1 VKIWAV
7 TLMLNVL
14 RDFQGAFSASAL
26 QDIQEM
32 DISAPHSLL
41 EVCIVSLIRLEA
53 FVATKSDQFFSGDN
67 HVSSESTLID
77 EACQS
82 RILYYII

>member
-1 VKIWAV
+1 VKIWVV

-14 RDFQGAFSASAL
+14 KDLQGPFSASVL

-41 EVCIVSLIRLEA
+41 EVCIASLTRLEA
-53 FVATKSDQFFSGDN
+53 FIATKSDKFFSGDQPSQFRV
-67 HVSSESTLID
+67 HSD
-77 EACQS
+77 
-82 RILYYII
+82 

>member
-1 VKIWAV
+1 MKIWAV

-14 RDFQGAFSASAL
+14 RDIQGAFSVSAL

-41 EVCIVSLIRLEA
+41 EVCEASLTRLED
-53 FVATKSDQFFSGDN
+53 FVATKRDKLFSGDQLSQFRV
-67 HVSSESTLID
+67 HSD
-77 EACQS
+77 
-82 RILYYII
+82 